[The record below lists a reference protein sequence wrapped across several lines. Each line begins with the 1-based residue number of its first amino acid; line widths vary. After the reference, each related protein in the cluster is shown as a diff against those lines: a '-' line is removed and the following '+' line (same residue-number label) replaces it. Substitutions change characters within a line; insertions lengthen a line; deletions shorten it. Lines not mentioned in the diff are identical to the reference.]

1 MAASGGRAC
10 VRSLRG
16 GVLWRSRY
24 GRAGGCWG
32 RDQHRPS
39 QALRAKP
46 VLVAGSPRVG
56 LTGRTRSHLSA
67 SEQVLQATAWT
78 VKWVWPKGWVKV
90 HRDNQTHHILLPA
103 GL

>member
-56 LTGRTRSHLSA
+56 LTGRTRSHLS
-67 SEQVLQATAWT
+67 LGFRTGATSHGVDREMGVA
-78 VKWVWPKGWVKV
+78 
-90 HRDNQTHHILLPA
+90 
-103 GL
+103 